1 MIVTDKDKIINGLRA
16 EVKVATNLS
25 VVRLG
30 LRRPP
35 LSYQGLAWCYN
46 ADADVLRTYLGR

>member
-25 VVRLG
+25 EVVRLG

-35 LSYQGLAWCYN
+35 LSYQGL
-46 ADADVLRTYLGR
+46 DVTMQMQMYYVLT